1 MTDYT
6 HLETKAGHTD
16 LSQDIED
23 LMRAFEAF
31 KDTNDDRLAQI
42 ERRSTADAVTT
53 DKLARIDRALDDTK
67 RSIDE
72 LAVKAQRPFL
82 GPMLGG
88 AEPVTRAGLQRKA
101 AFDGYMRRG
110 EEAAL
115 RNLEAKAL
123 SVGSNPDGGY
133 LVPPETETMV
143 NRGLRAISP
152 IRAIAGVR
160 QVSGN
165 VYKRPFSITG
175 PDYGWVGETAARA
188 QTNSPVLAELQFP
201 TMEIYAMPAASSTLL
216 DDSAVNIDEWLAEE
230 VRLVFAEQEGKAFVT
245 GDGIN
250 KPKGFLAYTTVANAS
265 WTWGNLGYIATGVAG
280 AFPAS
285 NPADKIVDL
294 IYSAKSP
301 YRANANFVMN
311 RSTQSVIRKMK
322 DGQGNYL
329 WQPSAAPGESPTL
342 MGFGVAESED
352 MPDMAANSLS
362 LAFGDFSRGY
372 LIVDRVGIRVLR
384 DPYSTKPYV
393 LFYTTKRVGGG
404 VNDFDAIKLMKF
416 ALG

>member
-1 MTDYT
+1 MTDHT
-6 HLETKAGHTD
+6 TLETKAGRTD
-16 LSQDIED
+16 LANDFD
-23 LMRAFEAF
+23 GLMRAFEAF
-31 KDTNDDRLAQI
+31 KDTNDDRLSQI
-42 ERRSTADAVTT
+42 ERRSSADSITT

-72 LAVKAQRPFL
+72 LAVKAQRPI
-82 GPMLGG
+82 LGG
-88 AEPVTRAGLQRKA
+88 AEPMTRAGLQRKA
-101 AFDGYMRRG
+101 AFEGYMRRG
-110 EEAAL
+110 EENPL
-115 RNLEAKAL
+115 RDLEAKAL

-133 LVPPETETMV
+133 LVPPETESIV

-175 PDYGWVGETAARA
+175 PDFGWVGETAART

-245 GDGIN
+245 GDGVN

-265 WTWGNLGYIATGVAG
+265 WTWGNLGYIASGVAG

-285 NPADKIVDL
+285 NPSDKIVDL

-311 RSTQSVIRKMK
+311 RATQSVIRKMK

-329 WQPSAAPGESPTL
+329 WQPSANPGENPTL

-352 MPDMAANSLS
+352 MPDIAANSLS

-404 VNDFDAIKLMKF
+404 VQDFDAIKLMKF
-416 ALG
+416 AVS

>member
-1 MTDYT
+1 MTDHT
-6 HLETKAGHTD
+6 TIETKAGRTD
-16 LSQDIED
+16 LAHDFD
-23 LMRAFEAF
+23 GLMRAFEAF
-31 KDTNDDRLAQI
+31 KDTNDDRLTQI
-42 ERRSTADAVTT
+42 ERRSTADVVTT
-53 DKLARIDRALDDTK
+53 EKLARIDRALDDTK

-72 LAVKAQRPFL
+72 LAVKAQRP
-82 GPMLGG
+82 MLGG
-88 AEPVTRAGLQRKA
+88 AEPLTRAGLQRKA

-110 EEAAL
+110 EESPL
-115 RNLEAKAL
+115 RDLEAKAAL

-133 LVPPETETMV
+133 LVPPETESIV

-152 IRAIAGVR
+152 IRAISGVR
-160 QVSGN
+160 QVSGT

-175 PDYGWVGETAARA
+175 PDFGWVGETAART
-188 QTNSPVLAELQFP
+188 QTNAPVLAELQFP

-250 KPKGFLAYTTVANAS
+250 KPKGFLAYTTVANAT

-280 AFPAS
+280 AFPTV
-285 NPADKIVDL
+285 NPSDKIVDL
-294 IYSAKSP
+294 IFAAKSP

-311 RSTQSVIRKMK
+311 RATQSVIRKMK

-329 WQPSAAPGESPTL
+329 WQPSANPGDNPTL

-352 MPDMAANSLS
+352 MPDIAASSLS

-404 VNDFDAIKLMKF
+404 IQDFDAIKLLKF
-416 ALG
+416 SLS

>member
-1 MTDYT
+1 M
-6 HLETKAGHTD
+6 
-16 LSQDIED
+16 
-23 LMRAFEAF
+23 
-31 KDTNDDRLAQI
+31 
-42 ERRSTADAVTT
+42 
-53 DKLARIDRALDDTK
+53 
-67 RSIDE
+67 
-72 LAVKAQRPFL
+72 
-82 GPMLGG
+82 
-88 AEPVTRAGLQRKA
+88 TRAGLQRKA
-101 AFDGYMRRG
+101 AFEGYMRRG
-110 EEAAL
+110 EENPL
-115 RNLEAKAL
+115 RDLEAKAL

-133 LVPPETETMV
+133 LVPPETESIV

-152 IRAIAGVR
+152 IRAISGVR

-175 PDYGWVGETAARA
+175 PDFGWVGETAART

-265 WTWGNLGYIATGVAG
+265 WTWGNLGYIATGLAG

-285 NPADKIVDL
+285 NPSDKIVDL
-294 IYSAKSP
+294 IYAAKSP

-311 RSTQSVIRKMK
+311 RATQSVIRKMK

-329 WQPSAAPGESPTL
+329 WQPSNAPGEYPTL

-352 MPDMAANSLS
+352 MPDIAANSLS

-404 VNDFDAIKLMKF
+404 VQDFDAIKLLKF
-416 ALG
+416 AVS

>member
-1 MTDYT
+1 MTDHLT
-6 HLETKAGHTD
+6 LETKAGRTD
-16 LSQDIED
+16 LANDFD
-23 LMRAFEAF
+23 GLMRAFEAF

-42 ERRSTADAVTT
+42 ERRSTADVVTT

-72 LAVKAQRPFL
+72 LAVKAQRP
-82 GPMLGG
+82 MLGG
-88 AEPVTRAGLQRKA
+88 TEPMTRAGLQRKA

-110 EEAAL
+110 EESPL
-115 RNLEAKAL
+115 RDLEAKAL

-133 LVPPETETMV
+133 LVPPETESIV

-152 IRAIAGVR
+152 IRAISGVR

-175 PDYGWVGETAARA
+175 PDFGWVGETAART

-245 GDGIN
+245 GDGVN

-265 WTWGNLGYIATGVAG
+265 WTWGNLGYIASGVAG

-285 NPADKIVDL
+285 NPSDKIVDL

-311 RSTQSVIRKMK
+311 RATQSVIRKMK

-329 WQPSAAPGESPTL
+329 WQPSANPGENPTL

-352 MPDMAANSLS
+352 MPDIAANSLS
-362 LAFGDFSRGY
+362 MAFGDFSRGY

-404 VNDFDAIKLMKF
+404 VQDFDAIKLMKF
-416 ALG
+416 AVS